1 LRQDSRI
8 DANDANK
15 FSEVAQMTV
24 SAKFKVILVS
34 VSAAM
39 LVAGASAMA
48 QELQGLQAKSGPR
61 LDFPAG
67 LATDGHAVY
76 VSNSRNN
83 TIEAIDAA
91 SKSLRIVAGK
101 LFQQGSNDGTG
112 DSARFNSP
120 DGMAISGQDL
130 YLCDTDNSD
139 IRKVNIGSGT
149 VTTIA
154 GTANIGGTEDGT
166 GSAAHFNLPTQIA
179 TDGTSLYVAD
189 SGNNSIRRITLADM
203 KVKTIAGQPG
213 AAGKTEGNPGKSQ
226 FSGPRGIAVD
236 KKAIYVADT
245 GNEVIRKIDISTL
258 ETSTIAGTGAEGDKD
273 GPALEAQFNNPG
285 AICTDGT
292 MLYVLDADNHSIR
305 KIDLTA
311 NTVTKLTLVNGH
323 IGSGCALTSD
333 GKQLYF
339 SDTTE
344 NAVEVVDTTSG
355 NFTTLYPPGQ

>member
-1 LRQDSRI
+1 
-8 DANDANK
+8 
-15 FSEVAQMTV
+15 MTV
-24 SAKFKVILVS
+24 SAKFKMMLVS
-34 VSAAM
+34 FSAAM

-48 QELQGLQAKSGPR
+48 QELQGLQAQTGPR

-67 LATDGHAVY
+67 LATDGRAIY

-83 TIEAIDAA
+83 TLEAIDAT

-139 IRKVNIGSGT
+139 IRKINIGSGT

-154 GTANIGGTEDGT
+154 GTANIAGTEDGT

-179 TDGTSLYVAD
+179 TDGSALYVTD
-189 SGNNSIRRITLADM
+189 SGNNTIRRITLPDM
-203 KVKTIAGQPG
+203 KVKTIAGQAG
-213 AAGKTEGNPGKSQ
+213 TAGKTEGAADKSQ

-245 GNEVIRKIDISTL
+245 GNDVIRKIDISTL
-258 ETSTIAGTGAEGDKD
+258 QTSTIAGTGAEGDKD
-273 GPALEAQFNNPG
+273 GPALQAQFNDPG

-292 MLYVLDADNHSIR
+292 TLYVLDADNHSIR

-355 NFTTLYPPGQ
+355 NFTSVYPPGQ